1 MIELFKVVYKKDR
14 VMKDNKNNKEKKYGI
29 NNYKK
34 SNLLISS
41 KYTSTITEN
50 KIQAIALASIQ
61 NAKENEAGNLE
72 CTFSAAELRKL
83 FGDDSG
89 SLYKRLDSTAK
100 KMTGSV
106 IGYTNEETQSFEYIS
121 VISKAKYED
130 SKFTIIFNGEL
141 KNQILDIQEKY
152 TILNLPTMMKFEHVY
167 SFRLYE
173 YIKSEYYKKKYIVQ
187 ERIKGMGYE
196 MTIPCAEMRLMMGT
210 VDANEDKVRAV
221 LSKGKKPDYEKAV
234 EVATRSKFKE
244 WKEFKRSVI
253 DVAVKEI
260 NEKTEL
266 NIVCKTDRAGLGGKA
281 VGISFIITD
290 KEQKSE
296 EAIPEII
303 EHDDNDILNMIDE
316 VRNIIT
322 ENLPSADLKAILES
336 AGFDLE
342 KIKNAYQIAKTQKNI
357 DNLTGWMIKA
367 IQNEY
372 KPGVGVKG
380 STNKFNNFP
389 QSKINYDELEAQLLD
404 N

>member
-1 MIELFKVVYKKDR
+1 
-14 VMKDNKNNKEKKYGI
+14 MKDNKNSTNKEKKYGI
-29 NNYKK
+29 NSYKK

-41 KYTSTITEN
+41 KCKSTITEN

-61 NAKENEAGNLE
+61 NAKENKAGNLE

-141 KNQILDIQEKY
+141 KDQILDIQEKY
-152 TILNLPTMMKFEHVY
+152 TILNLTTMMKFEHVY

-210 VDANEDKVRAV
+210 VDANDNKVKAV
-221 LSKGKKPDYEKAV
+221 LSKGKKPDYNKAV
-234 EVATRSKFKE
+234 EVAEKEKKSKFKE

-260 NEKTEL
+260 NELTEL
-266 NIVCKTDRAGLGGKA
+266 NIECKTDRAGIGGKA

-290 KEQKSE
+290 KEDTISNIEPEVIDEKSV
-296 EAIPEII
+296 
-303 EHDDNDILNMIDE
+303 DILDLIDE
-316 VRNIIT
+316 VRSFIT
-322 ENLPSADLKAILES
+322 DNLPSSDIKAILES
-336 AGFDLE
+336 ADLDVDRVRL
-342 KIKNAYQIAKTQKNI
+342 AYELSKRQKQIS
-357 DNLTGWMIKA
+357 NLTGWLIKA
-367 IQNEY
+367 IRENYQ
-372 KPGVGVKG
+372 PGISTKSKG
-380 STNKFNNFP
+380 NNFNNFP
-389 QSKINYDELEAQLLD
+389 QSNVDFDVLENLLLD

>member
-1 MIELFKVVYKKDR
+1 
-14 VMKDNKNNKEKKYGI
+14 MKDNKNSTNKERKYGI
-29 NNYKK
+29 NSYKK

-41 KYTSTITEN
+41 KYKSTITEN

-61 NAKENEAGNLE
+61 NAKENKAGNLE

-121 VISKAKYED
+121 VISKAKYEN

-152 TILNLPTMMKFEHVY
+152 TILNLTTMMKFEHVY

-210 VDANEDKVRAV
+210 VDANDDKVKAV
-221 LSKGKKPDYEKAV
+221 LSKGKKPDYNKAV
-234 EVATRSKFKE
+234 EVAEKEKKSKFKE

-260 NEKTEL
+260 NELTEL
-266 NIVCKTDRAGLGGKA
+266 NIECKTDRAGIGGKA

-290 KEQKSE
+290 KEDTNSNIEAEVIDE
-296 EAIPEII
+296 EAV
-303 EHDDNDILNMIDE
+303 DILDLIDE
-316 VRNIIT
+316 VRAFIT
-322 ENLPSADLKAILES
+322 DNLPSSDIKAILES
-336 AGFDLE
+336 ADLDVNRVKAAYE
-342 KIKNAYQIAKTQKNI
+342 LSKRQKKIS
-357 DNLTGWMIKA
+357 NLTGWLIKA
-367 IQNEY
+367 IKDNYQ
-372 KPGVGVKG
+372 PGISTKSKG
-380 STNKFNNFP
+380 NNFNNF
-389 QSKINYDELEAQLLD
+389 QQNDVDFDELENLLLD

>member
-1 MIELFKVVYKKDR
+1 
-14 VMKDNKNNKEKKYGI
+14 MKDGKNSTNKEKKYGI
-29 NNYKK
+29 SSYKK

-41 KYTSTITEN
+41 KYKSTITEN

-61 NAKENEAGNLE
+61 NAKENKAGNLE
-72 CTFSAAELRKL
+72 CTFTAAELRKL

-130 SKFTIIFNGEL
+130 SKFTIVFNGEL
-141 KNQILDIQEKY
+141 KDQILDIQEKY
-152 TILNLPTMMKFEHVY
+152 TILNLTTMMKFEHVY

-187 ERIKGMGYE
+187 ERIQGMGYE
-196 MTIPCAEMRLMMGT
+196 MTIPCSEMRLMMGT
-210 VDANEDKVRAV
+210 VDANDDKVKAV
-221 LSKGKKPDYEKAV
+221 LSKGKKPDYDKAV
-234 EVATRSKFKE
+234 EVAEKEKKSKFKE

-260 NEKTEL
+260 NELTEL

-290 KEQKSE
+290 KDDIKEDTV
-296 EAIPEII
+296 PEVIT
-303 EHDDNDILNMIDE
+303 EKEVDILDLIDE
-316 VRNIIT
+316 VRIFIS
-322 ENLPSADLKAILES
+322 EPLPSSDIKAILES
-336 AGFDLE
+336 AGFDVDRVKRAYELS
-342 KIKNAYQIAKTQKNI
+342 KNQKNI
-357 DNLTGWMIKA
+357 DNLTGWLIKA
-367 IQNEY
+367 IKNNYQ
-372 KPGVGVKG
+372 PGISTKG
-380 STNKFNNFP
+380 RGNKFNNF
-389 QSKINYDELEAQLLD
+389 QQNDVDFEKLEKLLLD

>member
-1 MIELFKVVYKKDR
+1 
-14 VMKDNKNNKEKKYGI
+14 MKDNKNSTNKERKYGI
-29 NNYKK
+29 NSYQK

-41 KYTSTITEN
+41 KYKSTITEN

-61 NAKENEAGNLE
+61 NAKENKAGNLE

-121 VISKAKYED
+121 VISKAKYEN

-152 TILNLPTMMKFEHVY
+152 TILNLTTMMKFEDVY

-210 VDANEDKVRAV
+210 VDANDDKVKAV
-221 LSKGKKPDYEKAV
+221 LSKGKKPDYNKAV
-234 EVATRSKFKE
+234 EVAEKEKKSKFKE

-260 NEKTEL
+260 NELTEL
-266 NIVCKTDRAGLGGKA
+266 NIECKTDRAGIGGKA

-290 KEQKSE
+290 KEDTNSNIQAEVIDE
-296 EAIPEII
+296 EAVY
-303 EHDDNDILNMIDE
+303 ILDLIDE
-316 VRNIIT
+316 VRAFITDNI
-322 ENLPSADLKAILES
+322 PSSDIKAILES
-336 AGFDLE
+336 ADLDVNRVKAAYKLSKRQK
-342 KIKNAYQIAKTQKNI
+342 KIS
-357 DNLTGWMIKA
+357 NLTGWLIKA
-367 IQNEY
+367 IKDNYQ
-372 KPGVGVKG
+372 PGISTKSKG
-380 STNKFNNFP
+380 NNFNNF
-389 QSKINYDELEAQLLD
+389 QQNDVDFDELENLLLD

>member
-1 MIELFKVVYKKDR
+1 
-14 VMKDNKNNKEKKYGI
+14 MKDSKNSTNKEKKYGLSS
-29 NNYKK
+29 YKK

-41 KYTSTITEN
+41 KYKSTITEN

-61 NAKENEAGNLE
+61 NAKENKAGNLE

-83 FGDDSG
+83 FGDGSG

-141 KNQILDIQEKY
+141 KDQILDIQEKY
-152 TILNLPTMMKFEHVY
+152 TILNLTTMMKFEHVY

-187 ERIKGMGYE
+187 ERIQGMGYE
-196 MTIPCAEMRLMMGT
+196 ITIPCSEMRLMMGT
-210 VDANEDKVRAV
+210 VDANDDKVKAV
-221 LSKGKKPDYEKAV
+221 LSKGKKPDYDKAV
-234 EVATRSKFKE
+234 EVAEKEKKSKFKE

-260 NEKTEL
+260 NELTEL
-266 NIVCKTDRAGLGGKA
+266 HIECKTDRAGLGGKA

-290 KEQKSE
+290 KDNVVTNKESEVIAEQE
-296 EAIPEII
+296 V
-303 EHDDNDILNMIDE
+303 DILDLIDE
-316 VRNIIT
+316 VRSFIT
-322 ENLPSADLKAILES
+322 DNLPSSDIKAILES
-336 AGFDLE
+336 ADL
-342 KIKNAYQIAKTQKNI
+342 NVDRVRAAYELSKSQKHI
-357 DNLTGWMIKA
+357 SNLTGWLIKA
-367 IQNEY
+367 IKDNYQ
-372 KPGVGVKG
+372 PGISKNNKA
-380 STNKFNNFP
+380 NKFNNFE
-389 QSKINYDELEAQLLD
+389 QNSYDYDALENLLLD

>member
-1 MIELFKVVYKKDR
+1 MR
-14 VMKDNKNNKEKKYGI
+14 DNKNSTNKEKKYGI
-29 NNYKK
+29 SSYKK

-41 KYTSTITEN
+41 KYKSTITEN

-61 NAKENEAGNLE
+61 NAKENKAGNLE

-121 VISKAKYED
+121 VISKAKYKD

-141 KNQILDIQEKY
+141 KDQILDIQEKY
-152 TILNLPTMMKFEHVY
+152 TILNLTTMMKFEHVY

-196 MTIPCAEMRLMMGT
+196 MTIPCSEMRLMMGT
-210 VDANEDKVRAV
+210 VDANDDKVKAV
-221 LSKGKKPDYEKAV
+221 LSKGKKPDYDKAV
-234 EVATRSKFKE
+234 EVAEKEKKSKFKE

-260 NEKTEL
+260 NELTEL
-266 NIVCKTDRAGLGGKA
+266 HIDCKTDRAGIGGKA

-290 KEQKSE
+290 RDDAAANIE
-296 EAIPEII
+296 PEVID
-303 EHDDNDILNMIDE
+303 EKVVDILDLIDE
-316 VRNIIT
+316 VRSFIT
-322 ENLPSADLKAILES
+322 DNLPSSDIKAILES
-336 AGFDLE
+336 ANLDVDRVRA
-342 KIKNAYQIAKTQKNI
+342 AYELSKRQKQIS
-357 DNLTGWMIKA
+357 NLTGWLIKA
-367 IQNEY
+367 IKDNYQ
-372 KPGVGVKG
+372 PGI
-380 STNKFNNFP
+380 STNGQRNKFNNFP
-389 QSKINYDELEAQLLD
+389 QNDVDFDELENLLLD

>member
-1 MIELFKVVYKKDR
+1 
-14 VMKDNKNNKEKKYGI
+14 MKDNKNSTNKERKYGI
-29 NNYKK
+29 NSYKK

-41 KYTSTITEN
+41 KYKSTITEN

-61 NAKENEAGNLE
+61 NAKENKAGNLE

-141 KNQILDIQEKY
+141 KDQILDIQEKY
-152 TILNLPTMMKFEHVY
+152 TILNLTTMMKFEHVY

-210 VDANEDKVRAV
+210 VDANDNKVKAV
-221 LSKGKKPDYEKAV
+221 LSKGKKPDYNKAV
-234 EVATRSKFKE
+234 EVAEKEKKSKFKE

-260 NEKTEL
+260 NELTEL
-266 NIVCKTDRAGLGGKA
+266 NIECKTDRAGIGGKA

-290 KEQKSE
+290 KEDTISNIEPEVIDEKSV
-296 EAIPEII
+296 
-303 EHDDNDILNMIDE
+303 DILDLIDE
-316 VRNIIT
+316 VRSFIT
-322 ENLPSADLKAILES
+322 DNLPSSDIKAILES
-336 AGFDLE
+336 ADLDVDRVRL
-342 KIKNAYQIAKTQKNI
+342 AYELSKRQKQIS
-357 DNLTGWMIKA
+357 NLTGWLIKA
-367 IQNEY
+367 IRENYQ
-372 KPGVGVKG
+372 PGISTKSKG
-380 STNKFNNFP
+380 NNFNNFP
-389 QSKINYDELEAQLLD
+389 QSNVDFDVLENLLLD

>member
-1 MIELFKVVYKKDR
+1 
-14 VMKDNKNNKEKKYGI
+14 MKDSKNSTNKEKKYGL
-29 NNYKK
+29 NSYKK

-41 KYTSTITEN
+41 KYKSTITEN

-61 NAKENEAGNLE
+61 NAKENKAGNLE

-83 FGDDSG
+83 FGDGSG

-141 KNQILDIQEKY
+141 KDQILDIQEKY
-152 TILNLPTMMKFEHVY
+152 TILNLTTMMKFEHVY

-187 ERIKGMGYE
+187 ERIQGMGYE
-196 MTIPCAEMRLMMGT
+196 MTIPCSEMRLMMGT
-210 VDANEDKVRAV
+210 VDANDDKVKAV
-221 LSKGKKPDYEKAV
+221 LSKGKKPDYDKAV
-234 EVATRSKFKE
+234 EVAEKEKKSKFKE

-260 NEKTEL
+260 NELTEL
-266 NIVCKTDRAGLGGKA
+266 HIECKTDRAGLGGKA

-290 KEQKSE
+290 KDNAVTNKEPEVIDEQE
-296 EAIPEII
+296 V
-303 EHDDNDILNMIDE
+303 DILDLIDE
-316 VRNIIT
+316 VRSFIT
-322 ENLPSADLKAILES
+322 DNLPSSDIKAILES
-336 AGFDLE
+336 ADL
-342 KIKNAYQIAKTQKNI
+342 NVDRVRAAYELSKSQKHI
-357 DNLTGWMIKA
+357 SNLTGWLIKA
-367 IQNEY
+367 IKDNYQ
-372 KPGVGVKG
+372 PGISKNGKA
-380 STNKFNNFP
+380 NKFNNFE
-389 QSKINYDELEAQLLD
+389 QNSYDYDVLENLLLD

>member
-1 MIELFKVVYKKDR
+1 
-14 VMKDNKNNKEKKYGI
+14 MKDNKNSTGKEKKYGI
-29 NNYKK
+29 SSYKK

-41 KYTSTITEN
+41 KYKSTITEN

-61 NAKENEAGNLE
+61 NAKENKAGNLE

-141 KNQILDIQEKY
+141 KDKILDIQEKY
-152 TILNLPTMMKFEHVY
+152 TILNLTTMMKFEHVY

-196 MTIPCAEMRLMMGT
+196 MTIPCSEMRLMMGT
-210 VDANEDKVRAV
+210 VDANDDKVRAV
-221 LSKGKKPDYEKAV
+221 LSKGKKPDYDKAV
-234 EVATRSKFKE
+234 EVAEKEKKSKFKE

-260 NEKTEL
+260 NELTEL
-266 NIVCKTDRAGLGGKA
+266 NIVCKTNRAGLGGKA

-290 KEQKSE
+290 KDDIKAGTVP
-296 EAIPEII
+296 EAI
-303 EHDDNDILNMIDE
+303 DDKEVDILDLIDE
-316 VRNIIT
+316 VRLFIS
-322 ENLPSADLKAILES
+322 EPLPSSDIKAILDS
-336 AGFDLE
+336 AGLDVGRV
-342 KIKNAYQIAKTQKNI
+342 KSAYEISKSQRNI
-357 DNLTGWMIKA
+357 GNLTGWLIKA
-367 IQNEY
+367 IENNYQ
-372 KPGVGVKG
+372 PGISTKG
-380 STNKFNNFP
+380 KGNKFNNF
-389 QSKINYDELEAQLLD
+389 QQNEYNFSELEDLMLD

>member
-1 MIELFKVVYKKDR
+1 
-14 VMKDNKNNKEKKYGI
+14 MKDSKNSTNKEKKYGL
-29 NNYKK
+29 NSYKK

-41 KYTSTITEN
+41 KYKSTITEN

-61 NAKENEAGNLE
+61 NAKENKAGNLE

-83 FGDDSG
+83 FGDGSG

-106 IGYTNEETQSFEYIS
+106 IGYTNAETQSFEYIS

-141 KNQILDIQEKY
+141 KDQILDIQEKY
-152 TILNLPTMMKFEHVY
+152 TILNLTTMMKFEHVY

-187 ERIKGMGYE
+187 ERIQGMGYE
-196 MTIPCAEMRLMMGT
+196 MTIPCSEMRLMMGT
-210 VDANEDKVRAV
+210 VDANDDKVKAV
-221 LSKGKKPDYEKAV
+221 LSKGKKPDYDKAV
-234 EVATRSKFKE
+234 EVAEKEKKSKFKE

-260 NEKTEL
+260 NELTEL
-266 NIVCKTDRAGLGGKA
+266 HIECKTDRAGLGGKA

-290 KEQKSE
+290 KDNAVTNKEPEVIDEQE
-296 EAIPEII
+296 V
-303 EHDDNDILNMIDE
+303 DILDLIDE
-316 VRNIIT
+316 VRSFIT
-322 ENLPSADLKAILES
+322 DNLPSSDIKAILES
-336 AGFDLE
+336 ADL
-342 KIKNAYQIAKTQKNI
+342 NVDRVRAAYELSKSQKHI
-357 DNLTGWMIKA
+357 SNLTGWLIKA
-367 IQNEY
+367 IKDNYQ
-372 KPGVGVKG
+372 PGISKNGKA
-380 STNKFNNFP
+380 NKFNNFE
-389 QSKINYDELEAQLLD
+389 QNSYDYDVLENLLLD

>member
-1 MIELFKVVYKKDR
+1 MSDS
-14 VMKDNKNNKEKKYGI
+14 KNNTNKEKKYGI
-29 NNYKK
+29 NSYKK

-41 KYTSTITEN
+41 KYKSTITEN

-61 NAKENEAGNLE
+61 NAKENKAGNLE

-141 KNQILDIQEKY
+141 KDQILDIQEKY
-152 TILNLPTMMKFEHVY
+152 TILNLTTMMKFEHVY

-173 YIKSEYYKKKYIVQ
+173 YIKSEYYKKKYIAQ
-187 ERIKGMGYE
+187 ERLKGMGYE

-210 VDANEDKVRAV
+210 IDANDDKVKAV
-221 LSKGKKPDYEKAV
+221 LSKGKKPDYDKAV
-234 EVATRSKFKE
+234 EVAERENKSKFKA

-260 NEKTEL
+260 NELTEL
-266 NIVCKTDRAGLGGKA
+266 HIECKTDRAGIGGKA

-290 KEQKSE
+290 KDNKTMETE
-296 EAIPEII
+296 PEVI
-303 EHDDNDILNMIDE
+303 ETKEVDILDLIDE
-316 VRNIIT
+316 VRSFIT
-322 ENLPSADLKAILES
+322 ENLPSSDIKAILES
-336 AGFDLE
+336 ADL
-342 KIKNAYQIAKTQKNI
+342 NI
-357 DNLTGWMIKA
+357 DKVRAAYDLSKKQKKISNLTGWLIKA
-367 IQNEY
+367 IKENYQ
-372 KPGVGVKG
+372 PGVSTSGKG
-380 STNKFNNFP
+380 NKFNNF
-389 QSKINYDELEAQLLD
+389 QQNEYNFEELENILLD